1 MTTLIKD
8 IDSLGRIFLPE
19 KWLKGAKKVKIVE
32 FENRL
37 TLIPDRDIDLT
48 VFFDS
53 LEIEDF
59 EDIEDLQQ
67 RALVN
72 MLEEE
77 SSL

>member
-8 IDSLGRIFLPE
+8 IDSRGRIFLPE

-32 FENRL
+32 FDNRL

-59 EDIEDLQQ
+59 ENIEDLQQ

-77 SSL
+77 NSL